1 MALLEIALSFVE
13 VVLELLKVS
22 SDIVFSI
29 FEIHDEVLV
38 LLHGQNAYLGS
49 RRVFVTYPRA
59 HIILERQSEVDSL
72 SRRYR

>member
-1 MALLEIALSFVE
+1 
-13 VVLELLKVS
+13 
-22 SDIVFSI
+22 
-29 FEIHDEVLV
+29 